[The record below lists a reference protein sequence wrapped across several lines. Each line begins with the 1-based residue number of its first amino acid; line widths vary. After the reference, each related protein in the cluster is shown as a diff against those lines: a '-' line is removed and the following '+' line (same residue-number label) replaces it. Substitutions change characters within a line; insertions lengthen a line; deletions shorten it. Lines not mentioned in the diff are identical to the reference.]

1 MGRRDRGNSG
11 SDGFGSSGDGYVSPF
26 SDDGY
31 VSHDDGDANADANYV
46 NYSDD
51 TGQNARQNPAHS
63 TVHNDRRGG
72 TNDGQTRSSSRVDGR
87 YETPP
92 SSAPKQTPLP
102 DPVGNVFN
110 GESDDSGSRS
120 SNDTS
125 SAKRSPTRFIPA
137 LIIMAIA
144 FAPGFISSITDNHS
158 SDSSSGSSQTTEA
171 VDNTTYKTL
180 DISGELK
187 YYESSGSTGK
197 TLAGKF
203 AIVGAQRGP
212 SDCNGQP
219 TMLVTYQFTNLSK
232 EITSAQDYLSYSVYH
247 QGMGLRQI
255 GCFAKSNPDGY
266 NMRDISKDVQPKA
279 THEFKVAYE
288 MPDQAVRTFQ
298 SQNTG
303 QDITQIDQDLTYDV
317 RISNYSRNLPTSI
330 GATITLPQDA
340 NDFNPTDVTKPRTI
354 ETSSATGDFKNG
366 LQRIIGNSY
375 VYSDVLGA
383 NKQIDVKAVSAKRGP
398 DTYDGRHTVIVTYQW
413 INHTKIPLTF
423 NDAMTETAYQNG
435 VELEKTVFSDPTDTY
450 SVATRDAP
458 VMPDV
463 PTTTTIAYELRDDTS
478 QVSVDVQGYANSDG
492 GKASWKL
499 NLE

>member
-51 TGQNARQNPAHS
+51 TGQDDFGGSSTDSSTRLTKPSARSHS
-63 TVHNDRRGG
+63 
-72 TNDGQTRSSSRVDGR
+72 GQAYDSQQDIN
-87 YETPP
+87 
-92 SSAPKQTPLP
+92 QTPSHRAS
-102 DPVGNVFN
+102 DTKTPVNRTLSAAMSPKGRSN
-110 GESDDSGSRS
+110 GII
-120 SNDTS
+120 TTIVVV
-125 SAKRSPTRFIPA
+125 AVALLFPA
-137 LIIMAIA
+137 IDNLINN
-144 FAPGFISSITDNHS
+144 TDNHS
-158 SDSSSGSSQTTEA
+158 SDSSSGSFQTTEA

-187 YYESSGSTGK
+187 YYESSGSSGK

-232 EITSAQDYLSYSVYH
+232 ESTSAQDYLSYSVYH

-398 DTYDGRHTVIVTYQW
+398 DTYDGRHTAIVTYQW